1 MKAGPTRLVS
11 LFAFVGALMGGC
23 LMLQIILSL
32 VNLYE
37 SVVQLPL
44 ARAALEVQSF
54 SADSLATPKS
64 FRNSREGIPTW
75 RFSKSDSQLGY
86 ARRYIESEISEVSLM
101 NFPDH
106 LEEYV
111 MYDLSAKRAMLEMHQ
126 WLHTNGYPV
135 PLFRDKFQ
143 EPLPRDSQGPK
154 VCVAITT
161 ANRPQAPFTYLI
173 QTVSALLNRMNY
185 AKYKDEV
192 YIHVFNVDEEEHEE
206 ANVVSQ
212 FVPVTH
218 LKRPESS
225 RKKLPRKYQEN
236 LDNADVFRRMHSL
249 NCQYPIFIE
258 DDALAKEDWMDSVML
273 AIKQMEQFDLQ
284 RKEKDH
290 IMANPWLMVK
300 LYCAREDAPDLAP
313 KEGVNTGYFQRWNTV
328 AMMINREYVLN
339 VSDHLEG
346 VVRNAIAREKYDLP
360 IAKDEDIDNWRMKTG
375 LTGMCFE
382 PVIFQ
387 HTGVFSSVVD
397 RFPDKESVNLWYMK
411 SMYFESDKKPVSFNE
426 SDWVPLAK

>member
-1 MKAGPTRLVS
+1 
-11 LFAFVGALMGGC
+11 
-23 LMLQIILSL
+23 
-32 VNLYE
+32 
-37 SVVQLPL
+37 
-44 ARAALEVQSF
+44 
-54 SADSLATPKS
+54 
-64 FRNSREGIPTW
+64 
-75 RFSKSDSQLGY
+75 
-86 ARRYIESEISEVSLM
+86 
-101 NFPDH
+101 
-106 LEEYV
+106 
-111 MYDLSAKRAMLEMHQ
+111 
-126 WLHTNGYPV
+126 
-135 PLFRDKFQ
+135 
-143 EPLPRDSQGPK
+143 
-154 VCVAITT
+154 
-161 ANRPQAPFTYLI
+161 
-173 QTVSALLNRMNY
+173 
-185 AKYKDEV
+185 
-192 YIHVFNVDEEEHEE
+192 
-206 ANVVSQ
+206 
-212 FVPVTH
+212 

-258 DDALAKEDWMDSVML
+258 DDALAKENWTDSVML

-300 LYCAREDAPDLAP
+300 LYCAREHAPDLAP